1 VSQEHIFNF
10 QSNEIWRTVTSV
22 KPVYSCCVSMK
33 KFVFGSR
40 VQSIFFLCFWA
51 RYEVLHLH
59 ISMRFVFP
67 VHQFAFCLRLG
78 AQVSSVSGWV
88 TAAVLF
94 RFGSS
99 RSDFAAVRMVIL
111 PGVELSGRVGLRA
124 RGTLEDGCSCS
135 RFSAQIRASAARS
148 GSVCRSA

>member
-1 VSQEHIFNF
+1 MEGGDLCETGVLLLCL
-10 QSNEIWRTVTSV
+10 NEKNSFLRLVCS
-22 KPVYSCCVSMK
+22 P
-33 KFVFGSR
+33 F
-40 VQSIFFLCFWA
+40 FFLCFWA

-67 VHQFAFCLRLG
+67 VHQFAFGLRLG

-111 PGVELSGRVGLRA
+111 QGVELSGRVGLRA

-135 RFSAQIRASAARS
+135 RFSAQIRASALRS